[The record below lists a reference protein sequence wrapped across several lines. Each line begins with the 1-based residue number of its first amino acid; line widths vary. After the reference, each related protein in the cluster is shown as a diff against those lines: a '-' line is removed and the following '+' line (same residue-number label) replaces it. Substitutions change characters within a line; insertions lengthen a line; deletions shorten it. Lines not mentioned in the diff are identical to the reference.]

1 MEALSVILVI
11 AGLVVMAIGAFMV
24 YKPPPAPPPT
34 DAAPQALPDIGEI
47 VKQIKELLLVFQA
60 NLRTGLAIMIMGLV
74 LVSLGVFLAV
84 QDTKDEVK
92 DQAAATPVLVV

>member
-1 MEALSVILVI
+1 MEALSLILVI
-11 AGLVVMAIGAFMV
+11 AGLVVMAIGAYLV
-24 YKPPPAPPPT
+24 YKPPPTPPPT
-34 DAAPQALPDIGEI
+34 EATPQDLPDIGEI

-84 QDTKDEVK
+84 QDAKDEVK
-92 DQAAATPVLVV
+92 DQSAVSAVLA